1 MNIPNNTLTCLPNH
15 QLRAQGEAIL
25 RISSELRPLIT
36 DDVDLDPDTRASV
49 LADLDKLDEA
59 GNWLRGA
66 SSISLGSGQSTTVE
80 LKSYTDGPRY
90 HPCGCPMGFTFH
102 AELCALD
109 GPIMIQ

>member
-25 RISSELRPLIT
+25 RIASELRPLIT
-36 DDVDLDPDTRASV
+36 DDIDLDLDTKASV

-66 SSISLGSGQSTTVE
+66 SSVSLTGSGQPTTIK
-80 LKSYTDGPRY
+80 LTSIAAPRY
-90 HPCGCPMGFTFH
+90 HTCGCAIGQTFH
-102 AELCALD
+102 HELCALS